1 MPRRRGGILI
11 ALGVLLAIASGALV
25 YYLLRQVPVASSV
38 DVAPTATPVPSRSIP
53 VAGRV
58 LEAGTTLTTTDIIT
72 RDYPETLVPVGV
84 ITDSNALAGQILV
97 ERLGEGEFFR
107 PTQLANSAEG
117 PLSQQIPE
125 ARVVMAFPVA
135 DLLTQSKVINA
146 GDHVDLLL
154 TIAVQEG
161 TDTET
166 RVGQATSYT
175 VQNIRVVKI
184 VRPTPTEDQPNP
196 EPTAVLF
203 ELTPQDAVIVKF
215 VKDSGGTLDFTLR
228 GSNDTSIFETDAI
241 NQDYL
246 FDNYG
251 FRAPQTGARPQ

>member
-1 MPRRRGGILI
+1 
-11 ALGVLLAIASGALV
+11 
-25 YYLLRQVPVASSV
+25 
-38 DVAPTATPVPSRSIP
+38 
-53 VAGRV
+53 
-58 LEAGTTLTTTDIIT
+58 
-72 RDYPETLVPVGV
+72 VPVGV
-84 ITDSNALAGQILV
+84 ITDVNALGGQILV

-107 PTQLANSAEG
+107 PSQLANSAEG

-125 ARVVMAFPVA
+125 AKVVMAFPVA
-135 DLLTQSKVINA
+135 DLLNQSKVINA

-154 TIAVQEG
+154 TIDVQEG

-166 RVGQATSYT
+166 HVGRSTSYT

-196 EPTAVLF
+196 EPSAVLF

-228 GSNDTSIFETDAI
+228 SATDTSVFETDAI

-251 FRAPQTGARPQ
+251 FRAPRTGARPQ

>member
-11 ALGVLLAIASGALV
+11 ALGVLLAIASGGLV
-25 YYLLRQVPVASSV
+25 YYLLRQVPVAAV
-38 DVAPTATPVPSRSIP
+38 NVAPTATPVPSRSIP
-53 VAGRV
+53 VAARV
-58 LEAGTTLTTTDIIT
+58 LEAGTTITTTDIIT

-84 ITDSNALAGQILV
+84 ITDANALAGQILV

-135 DLLTQSKVINA
+135 DLLNQSKVINA

-154 TIAVQEG
+154 TIDVQEG

-166 RVGQATSYT
+166 RVGRSTSYT

-228 GSNDTSIFETDAI
+228 SATDTSVFETDAI

-251 FRAPQTGARPQ
+251 FRAPRTGARPQ